1 MKMSQTLQRK
11 NRKIVYFYF
20 YKPHLWDFF
29 VSFLFIVTFFFLFVA
44 FFSFCCVFFLSFF
57 FFSSAA
63 YTQNMHGKQYP
74 TDALNRPTPIIPQLW
89 LMAKSSGVLR
99 NRRKRCWRGANK
111 MKMALSGEKVSIWSF
126 GVVFVRD
133 RRNKTT
139 ANKL

>member
-1 MKMSQTLQRK
+1 MKMSQTLQTK
-11 NRKIVYFYF
+11 NRKSFTCI
-20 YKPHLWDFF
+20 F
-29 VSFLFIVTFFFLFVA
+29 VSLICGISLYLFFYTNFFFFLLRF
-44 FFSFCCVFFLSFF
+44 FFLSFFF

-74 TDALNRPTPIIPQLW
+74 TDALNRPTRRVPQLW
-89 LMAKSSGVLR
+89 LIAKSSGVLK
-99 NRRKRCWRGANK
+99 NHRKRRWRGANK
-111 MKMALSGEKVSIWSF
+111 MKMALRGKKVSIWSF